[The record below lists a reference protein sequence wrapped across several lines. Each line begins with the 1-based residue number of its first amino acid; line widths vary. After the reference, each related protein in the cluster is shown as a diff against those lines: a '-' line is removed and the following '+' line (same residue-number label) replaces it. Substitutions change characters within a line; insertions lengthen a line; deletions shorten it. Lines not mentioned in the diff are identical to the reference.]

1 MATTIKS
8 TDLDFENI
16 KISLKEHLLRQA
28 EFADYNFEASAL
40 SNLLDVLA
48 YNTHHNALLANFAL
62 NESFLSTAQLRSS
75 LVGLAGG
82 LGYTVNS
89 RTAAFAV
96 VNMYVTDI
104 NAPSS
109 LTLPAGFT
117 FSTTVDNKTFTFQT
131 RDTLI
136 ATNNG
141 SNQYFFSLNSNINV
155 PIYEGTSKRKTFIAG
170 VLGENDS
177 YVIPVTNLDLE
188 TVSVTVYDTPSAS
201 VGKVYTNI
209 NNATT
214 INENSRIFVCKE
226 TPNGFYELTFGNG
239 VRLGITPNAGNKIEV
254 TYTTVNGSDANG
266 ARTFTPDGLVGGKT
280 LNVTTV
286 SASGGGNDR
295 EAIESIRK
303 NAPYLYAAQNRMVT
317 ADDYAALTLRNFK
330 NVISD
335 IKAWGGEDNVPA
347 SYGSVFLS
355 IVFSND
361 DATVQ
366 ANTKTAITNLAKD
379 LSVASFDIQFSDPIE
394 TYLEISTVFQFNPNL
409 TSLTQTEVENAV
421 KSTMITYFEDN
432 LGGFDKSFRRSRMLT
447 DIDAVDGSVL
457 SSRAEVKMQNRF
469 NPSSGTINYII
480 PYPAAIASPDDVYYI
495 IESENFYLNG
505 RVCYLRNKLGTNI
518 MQAINVGTG
527 LPEVDNIGFY
537 NANAGTITLQSFAG
551 TLISGESI
559 KISATPGNQSV
570 INPLR
575 SNILLFDDTASSAI
589 AVLTDTI

>member
-109 LTLPAGFT
+109 LTLPVGFT

>member
-1 MATTIKS
+1 MATTIRS

-209 NNATT
+209 NDATT

-239 VRLGITPNAGNKIEV
+239 VRLGITPNAGNKMEG

>member
-1 MATTIKS
+1 MATTIRS

>member
-109 LTLPAGFT
+109 LTLPVGFT

-457 SSRAEVKMQNRF
+457 SSRAEVRMQNRF

>member
-96 VNMYVTDI
+96 VNIYVTDI
-104 NAPSS
+104 DAPSS

-117 FSTTVDNKTFTFQT
+117 FSTTVDNKTFTYQT

-141 SNQYFFSLNSNINV
+141 SDQYFFSLNSNINV

-286 SASGGGNDR
+286 SASGGGNER
-295 EAIESIRK
+295 EEIESIRK

-361 DATVQ
+361 DVTVQ
-366 ANTKTAITNLAKD
+366 SNTKTSITNLAKD
-379 LSVASFDIQFSDPIE
+379 LSVASFDIEFSDPIE
-394 TYLEISTVFQFNPNL
+394 TYLEIYTVFQFNPNL

-469 NPSSGTINYII
+469 NPSSGTINYTI
-480 PYPAAIASPDDVYYI
+480 PYPAAIASPDDVYYVV
-495 IESENFYLNG
+495 ESENFYLNG
-505 RVCYLRNKLGTNI
+505 RVCYLRNKLATNI
-518 MQAINVGTG
+518 IQAINVGTG
-527 LPEVDNIGFY
+527 LPEIDNIGFY

-551 TLISGESI
+551 TLISGTSI
-559 KISATPGNQSV
+559 KISVSPGNESV

-575 SNILLFDDTASSAI
+575 SNILLFDGTASSAV

>member
-1 MATTIKS
+1 MATTIRS

-96 VNMYVTDI
+96 VNIYVTDI
-104 NAPSS
+104 DAPSS

>member
-1 MATTIKS
+1 MATTIRS

-480 PYPAAIASPDDVYYI
+480 LYPSAIASPDDVYYI

>member
-1 MATTIKS
+1 MATTIRS

-209 NNATT
+209 NDATT